1 MVPCLTLPISA
12 LSADKFLRGRQL
24 EHFIQSQKRLHL
36 SPQCHSHTPCKSSKE
51 KWGCSTC
58 QDAAL
63 YFQRLFVTCCA
74 LTQFPVH
81 GYEFYRESS
90 HVAIS
95 RKEKRRKIPAEK
107 TYQDAKRAKSSE
119 ENNPET

>member
-1 MVPCLTLPISA
+1 M
-12 LSADKFLRGRQL
+12 
-24 EHFIQSQKRLHL
+24 QKAHA
-36 SPQCHSHTPCKSSKE
+36 PCKSSKE